1 MCIHSCI
8 ISSIE
13 GINSN
18 TLKYIY
24 SSILQNKHLSTQS
37 ISQPSLKAGITKQKL
52 TKASLEKKM
61 KCDTIN
67 RAPKQTSGE
76 GEGEGGGRRERRE
89 RGEFKI
95 KLG

>member
-8 ISSIE
+8 ISSTE
-13 GINSN
+13 GINNN

-24 SSILQNKHLSTQS
+24 SSILQNKHLSTHS
-37 ISQPSLKAGITKQKL
+37 ISQPSLTADITKQKL

-67 RAPKQTSGE
+67 RAPKHSGE
-76 GEGEGGGRRERRE
+76 GKGREGGRRERRE
-89 RGEFKI
+89 G
-95 KLG
+95 GVQN